1 MEDYLDF
8 YFSGIFFRRYLGG
21 RSAVN
26 RKSRKKRNVCLWTI
40 PLPWNDI
47 GAFVWTGNHF
57 YITVDEKKLLIYYY
71 EVAGE
76 NEDGNQKLAR
86 YVECY
91 NFQDAL
97 DYAKIEGGQ

>member
-1 MEDYLDF
+1 M
-8 YFSGIFFRRYLGG
+8 
-21 RSAVN
+21 
-26 RKSRKKRNVCLWTI
+26 
-40 PLPWNDI
+40 
-47 GAFVWTGNHF
+47 
-57 YITVDEKKLLIYYY
+57 IYYY